1 MAKEKTIYQC
11 SECGAAFPKW
21 QGKCTTCG
29 EWNSLMEERV
39 SAPSKHDN
47 VLMSGNAPKKLAEIE
62 LKDDNRFSSGIGEL
76 DRVLGG
82 GIVSGSLVLVGGDP
96 GIGKS
101 TLLLQ
106 MCGAS
111 SGTPGTASPTKQG
124 AAKCVG
130 DGVLDIP
137 ATKAILYASGEESQQ
152 QIKIRANRLGIKN
165 DNLHL
170 VSENNL
176 DNIIRYA
183 TEKKPAILIVDSVQ
197 TVYKPDIPSPPG
209 SVNQIREVT
218 MTLMK
223 IAKETGIVVFL
234 VGHVTKGGELAGP
247 KILEHMVDCVLYFE
261 GERHQFHRIL
271 RSVKNRFGSTNEI
284 GVFEMRDVGLVEVEN
299 PSEMLL
305 SGRPENQAGSCVV
318 CTMEG
323 TRPILAEIQA
333 LVSHTSYNLPRRISN
348 GIDNYRLSMLIAV
361 LEKRVG
367 LNLSGEDAYV
377 NVIGGLR
384 LDEPAVDL
392 GVALAICSSFR
403 NAPIDN
409 RLMAIGE
416 VGLTGEVRC
425 VNMIEKRLNEAAKLG
440 FTSCIIPKGNAK
452 DARVP
457 KGLAVIEVENVKDAL
472 KVC

>member
-1 MAKEKTIYQC
+1 MIIMAKEKIIYSC
-11 SECGAAFPKW
+11 VECGASFPKW

-29 EWNSLMEERV
+29 EWNCLVEEV
-39 SAPSKHDN
+39 QSAPSKHDN
-47 VLMSGNAPKKLAEIE
+47 ILMSKNEPKKLAEIE
-62 LKDDNRFSSGIGEL
+62 LGDDNRFSSGIGEL

-82 GIVSGSLVLVGGDP
+82 GIVAGSLVLVGGDP

-106 MCGAS
+106 MCGQLTVD
-111 SGTPGTASPTKQG
+111 SGRST
-124 AAKCVG
+124 V
-130 DGVLDIP
+130 
-137 ATKAILYASGEESQQ
+137 LYASGEESQK
-152 QIKIRANRLGIKN
+152 QIKIRANRLSIKN
-165 DNLHL
+165 DNLLL

-183 TEKKPAILIVDSVQ
+183 ADKKPAILIVDSVQ
-197 TVYKPDIPSPPG
+197 TVYKPDIPSTPG

-261 GERHQFHRIL
+261 GEQHQFHRIL

-284 GVFEMRDVGLVEVEN
+284 GVFEMRDIGLVEVAN

-305 SGRPENQAGSCVV
+305 SGRPENTAGSCVV

-333 LVSHTSYNLPRRISN
+333 LVSHTSYNLPRRMST

-367 LNLSGEDAYV
+367 LNLSGEDAYI

-403 NAPIDN
+403 NMPIDN
-409 RLMAIGE
+409 RIMAIGE

-425 VNMIEKRLNEAAKLG
+425 VNMIEKRINEAAKLG
-440 FTSCIIPKGNAK
+440 FATCIIPKGNAK
-452 DARVP
+452 DVKLP
-457 KGLAVIEVENVKDAL
+457 KGIEIIEVENVKDAL
-472 KVC
+472 KAI